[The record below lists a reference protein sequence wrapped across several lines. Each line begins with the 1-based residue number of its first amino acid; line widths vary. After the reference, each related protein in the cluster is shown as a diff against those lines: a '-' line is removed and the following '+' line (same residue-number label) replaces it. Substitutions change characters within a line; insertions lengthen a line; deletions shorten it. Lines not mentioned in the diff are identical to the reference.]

1 MATKKT
7 PVKKPARKTTVL
19 ERAQSTSIR
28 PGESGP
34 TFHPHFNSVEEELA
48 YIYGSMTPEDDVRI
62 LYKAG
67 ILTPSGRLSSRF
79 K

>member
-1 MATKKT
+1 MATKKS
-7 PVKKPARKTTVL
+7 PIKKAARKTSAV
-19 ERAQSTSIR
+19 ERAQSTIR
-28 PGESGP
+28 PAKSGP

-48 YIYGSMTPEDDVRI
+48 YIYGSMTPEDDVSI